1 MTAAAAANMAATR
14 NLPLARCG
22 AWTGRG
28 FLDLDLCEEVL
39 K

>member
-1 MTAAAAANMAATR
+1 MTAAAASNIAATR

-22 AWTGRG
+22 AWAGRD
-28 FLDLDLCEEVL
+28 FLELDLCEDIL